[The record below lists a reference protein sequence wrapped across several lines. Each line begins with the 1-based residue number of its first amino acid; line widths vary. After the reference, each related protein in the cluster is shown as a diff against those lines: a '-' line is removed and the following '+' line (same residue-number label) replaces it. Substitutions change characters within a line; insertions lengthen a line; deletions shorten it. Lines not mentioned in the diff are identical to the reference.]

1 MTKTTTYTWQGKVFD
16 TEAKAQEEASSS
28 VSKIQKDFSNT
39 CSVIAVE
46 TDIKKYSAFII
57 SQANRLTSHPKDL
70 SDDDPRKFSFYCQGS
85 DNHLPVSALKVK
97 TLHREEFDNYINKK
111 NTKKYISNSFANSKR

>member
-57 SQANRLTSHPKDL
+57 SQ
-70 SDDDPRKFSFYCQGS
+70 
-85 DNHLPVSALKVK
+85 
-97 TLHREEFDNYINKK
+97 FD
-111 NTKKYISNSFANSKR
+111 SQL